1 MTIAR
6 KMQIIF
12 VAVLLGLIML
22 AGMSQVQTG
31 KVFEAANYANINTV
45 PSLDELT
52 NAVNALTT
60 IRVSVWQHVAQ
71 TDPAE
76 MARLEKKIVENTVT
90 VEESLKKYE
99 KEDLSNDKD
108 KLLLAVDR
116 DSLAKYVAIRDQVL
130 ALSRQGKKTEARDLL
145 MANQKILTEVGKAFD
160 GHIDFNI
167 EQGRSMA
174 KEALGIKRSAMF
186 LSLAGTLLIALV
198 VGGICLTVSRAVLRQ
213 INYAVEITKA
223 VAAGDLSREV
233 RSDSKDEVGMILGAL
248 AEMVGNLRQMVSQ
261 IIDISGSVAT
271 ASGQLRSTS
280 DQIATGAEETVAQSN
295 TVATASE
302 EMAATSG
309 DIARNCT
316 VAAEASARSAQ
327 AAQAGAAIVEETI
340 VGMGVI
346 AERVR
351 ATSVSIEALGT
362 RSDQIGAI
370 VGTIEDIAD
379 QTNLLALNA
388 AIEAARAG
396 DQGRGF
402 AVVADEVRALAERT
416 TKATREIGEMIRAI
430 QGETRT
436 AVCTMEEG
444 VLEVEKGAAASS
456 RSEEA
461 LEMIL
466 NSINE
471 VSLQVSQIATAAEE
485 QTATTGEVTSNI
497 LQISEV
503 VQETARGA
511 EETAASAGT
520 LAAQAQDLKQLV
532 SRFRL

>member
-12 VAVLLGLIML
+12 AAVLLGLIVL
-22 AGMSQVQTG
+22 AGMNQFQSS

-52 NAVNALTT
+52 NAGNGLTT
-60 IRVSVWQHVAQ
+60 VRVSVWQHLAQ
-71 TDPAE
+71 TDPGE
-76 MARLEKKIVENTVT
+76 MERLEKKIAENTRII
-90 VEESLKKYE
+90 EESLKKYE
-99 KEDLSNDKD
+99 KEDISNDKD

-116 DSLAKYVAIRDQVL
+116 DSLAKYLSVRDQVL
-130 ALSRQGKKTEARDLL
+130 ALSRQGKKAEARDLL
-145 MANQKILTEVGKAFD
+145 MANQQILAEVGKAFD
-160 GHIDFNI
+160 NHVDFNI
-167 EQGRSMA
+167 ELGRSMA
-174 KEALGIKRSAMF
+174 KEALVIKRTSMIF
-186 LSLAGTLLIALV
+186 SLAGALIIALV
-198 VGGICLTVSRAVLRQ
+198 VGGICFAVSRGVIRQ
-213 INYAVEITKA
+213 INDAVEIAKA

-233 RSDSKDEVGMILGAL
+233 HSNSRDEVGMILAAL
-248 AEMVGNLRQMVSQ
+248 GEMVGNLRGMVAQ

-271 ASGQLRSTS
+271 ASGQLRATS

-302 EMAATSG
+302 EMAATST

-316 VAAEASARSAQ
+316 VAAEASARSSQ
-327 AAQAGAAIVEETI
+327 AAQNGASIVQETI
-340 VGMGVI
+340 VGMGAI

-351 ATSVSIEALGT
+351 ATSVTIEALGT

-396 DQGRGF
+396 EQGRGF

-444 VLEVEKGAAASS
+444 VQEVEKGAQASA

-471 VSLQVSQIATAAEE
+471 VSLQVSQIATAAEQ

-503 VQETARGA
+503 VQQTARGA

-520 LAAQAQDLKQLV
+520 LASQAQDLKQLV